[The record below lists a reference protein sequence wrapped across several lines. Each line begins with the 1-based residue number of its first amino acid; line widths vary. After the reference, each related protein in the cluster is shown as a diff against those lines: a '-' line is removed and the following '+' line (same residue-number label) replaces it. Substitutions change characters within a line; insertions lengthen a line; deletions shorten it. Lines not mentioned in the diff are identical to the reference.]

1 MTGMD
6 RRRFLSALG
15 RAGLATWTLTST
27 PAWARAAVTKA
38 AKVAKPPPPPAEL
51 IERNAW
57 PEHYETTLAALGH
70 SWTTRNDRFF
80 VRSHL
85 PVPTVDP
92 ASYRLE
98 VSGLVRTPLSLSLA
112 EIQALPSSNAP
123 V

>member
-51 IERNAW
+51 IERNARH
-57 PEHYETTLAALGH
+57 EHELALFLQRH
-70 SWTTRNDRFF
+70 RCR
-80 VRSHL
+80 
-85 PVPTVDP
+85 PP
-92 ASYRLE
+92 
-98 VSGLVRTPLSLSLA
+98 
-112 EIQALPSSNAP
+112 QK
-123 V
+123 